1 MIEAQKRRG
10 SENKQNENQ
19 KELPSSNRLDVAE
32 EAFDRFYTFATHNA
46 YFIISH
52 PRGIIKDM
60 RIFISGISG
69 TAMGPLALMANE
81 AGFEVFGTDLS
92 EGLVTKEL
100 REKGIEVSIGS
111 QDGQFLQK
119 KFAEEKIDWFVYTS
133 ALPKDHV
140 ELKLAKE
147 LGIKVSKRDEFI
159 AFLVKELNLKM
170 IAVAGTHGKT
180 TTTAGI
186 VWLALR
192 LELPISWLVG
202 TTLGFEGAGKYVP
215 GSKYLIYE
223 ADEYDRNFL
232 YFHPHLSVIPS
243 VSYDHPDIYPTE
255 EDYKHA
261 FAQFIRQ
268 SRKTINSTRFDKK
281 LSVAGKTRRFDL
293 GLGIEAV
300 LEILREEGLSEKAEN
315 NLLPELFEIM
325 DKFPGVGRR
334 MERLAKGVYSDYAHH
349 PEEIKA
355 TIEMAK
361 EESERLGRK
370 GVVAVY
376 EPHQNVRQHE
386 VISGYSE
393 AFLGLEKLFWA
404 PTYLTREDPKLKV
417 LEPADFIKTLKNLEI
432 AEPTEFDEKLFL
444 RLKEY
449 LDENYL
455 ILLMTA
461 GPGDG
466 WFREKFCKV

>member
-1 MIEAQKRRG
+1 
-10 SENKQNENQ
+10 
-19 KELPSSNRLDVAE
+19 
-32 EAFDRFYTFATHNA
+32 
-46 YFIISH
+46 
-52 PRGIIKDM
+52 M

-69 TAMGPLALMANE
+69 TAMGPLALMAKE

-92 EGLVTKEL
+92 EGLVTHEL
-100 REKGIEVSIGS
+100 RENGIEVSIGS
-111 QDGQFLQK
+111 QDGEFLK
-119 KFAEEKIDWFVYTS
+119 EKFDEEGIDWFVHTS
-133 ALPKDHV
+133 ALPKDHA
-140 ELKLAKE
+140 ELRLARE
-147 LGIKVSKRDEFI
+147 LGIKVSKRDAFI
-159 AFLVKELNLKM
+159 AHLVDILGLKM

-192 LELPISWLVG
+192 LELPVSWLVG
-202 TTLGFEGAGKYVP
+202 TTLGFEGAGRYVP

-232 YFHPHLSVIPS
+232 YFHPYLSLIPS

-255 EDYKHA
+255 EDYKAA

-268 SRKTINSTRFDKK
+268 SRKTITSTKFDKK
-281 LSVAGKTRRFDL
+281 LSLPGKIRRFDL

-300 LEILREEGLSEKAEN
+300 LEILRDEGISLKAETE
-315 NLLPELFEIM
+315 LLPEMIEIM
-325 DKFPGVGRR
+325 DRFPGVGRR
-334 MERLAKGVYSDYAHH
+334 MEKISDGVYSDYAHH

-361 EESERLGRK
+361 EEAKRLEKK
-370 GVVAVY
+370 GVVAIY
-376 EPHQNVRQHE
+376 EPHQNVRQTE
-386 VISGYSE
+386 VFSRYKD
-393 AFLGLEKLFWA
+393 AFLGVAKLFWV
-404 PTYLTREDPKLKV
+404 PTYLTRENPKLKII
-417 LEPADFIKTLKNLEI
+417 EPREFVESLSNLEV
-432 AEPTEFDEKLFL
+432 AETAEFDEKLFL

-449 LDENYL
+449 LLENYL

-466 WFREKFCKV
+466 WLREKFRN